1 MIRARQTVLML
12 GAVLVTLAL
21 GLGLTVA
28 TVRLE
33 NQAVAMRFARL
44 ADLVSSR
51 LEQRMIQHVALLRAT
66 RSQFDAEV
74 EPVTVPEFARY
85 VAGLDLRGDY
95 QGIQG
100 IGFAALLPAAEA
112 EQARDRIAAAHG
124 HPIAARPPGDQPL
137 VGPIVMLEPLDER
150 NRHALGYDMFSE
162 PARREAMIAAL
173 ETGEPRATGPVELVQ
188 EITDEKQTG
197 FLIYTPTHA
206 RLFGRSEQRDGGFV
220 YAPFRAGDLHAA
232 VLATLPDLPLSLR
245 TVDALAPGQPLFDN
259 NPAEIPPDLA
269 AQAITREI
277 PIAGRR
283 WQMTMTPAPGFSG
296 WMDRSASLMVGVL
309 SLLLVIAVG
318 GATWSFLRAL
328 AEAERGAALSAR
340 EAEQRSLLLRE
351 MQHRIKNHLARI
363 QAIAR
368 QTMRSATDLPDFGR
382 IFGARLSAMAKA
394 QDAINRDGRDS
405 ADLRALLLGEIGGVV
420 DAARA
425 EAMLDGPPL
434 RLNGREAQ
442 ALGLVA
448 YELSTNA
455 MKYSADADALTIRIE
470 WTIDTRDAGNW
481 LVLRWIEPEAR
492 PGGTE
497 GEAGGFGTQLI
508 HALIEGD
515 LNGTFA
521 RDFGADG
528 MVIAIAFPLSLP
540 QG

>member
-1 MIRARQTVLML
+1 MTRARQTVLML

-44 ADLVSSR
+44 ADLVSGR
-51 LEQRMIQHVALLRAT
+51 LQQRMNQHVALLRAT
-66 RSQFDAEV
+66 RSQFDAEL
-74 EPVTVPEFARY
+74 EPVAVPEFARY
-85 VAGLDLRGDY
+85 VAGLDLQGDY

-124 HPIAARPPGDQPL
+124 HQIAARPPGDQTF

-162 PARREAMIAAL
+162 SARREAMTAAL

-197 FLIYTPTHA
+197 FLIYIPTHA
-206 RLFGRSEQRDGGFV
+206 SLFGRSEQRDGGFV

-232 VLATLPDLPLSLR
+232 VLATLPGLPMSLR
-245 TVDALAPGQPLFDN
+245 TVDALAPDQPLFDN
-259 NPAEIPPDLA
+259 NPPKIPPHLA

-283 WQMTMTPAPGFSG
+283 WQMTMTPPPGFSG
-296 WMDRSASLMVGVL
+296 WRDRSASLMVGVL

-318 GATWSFLRAL
+318 GATWSFMRAL
-328 AEAERGAALSAR
+328 AEAERAAALSTR
-340 EAEQRSLLLRE
+340 EAEQRALLLRE

-368 QTMRSATDLPDFGR
+368 QTMRSATDLAEFGR

-405 ADLRALLLGEIGGVV
+405 ADLRALLLAEIDGVV
-420 DAARA
+420 EADRA
-425 EAMLDGPPL
+425 EAMLGGPPV

-470 WTIDTRDAGNW
+470 WQVEQRGTADW
-481 LVLRWIEPEAR
+481 LVLRWIEPEAQ

-497 GEAGGFGTQLI
+497 GDAGGFGTQLI
-508 HALIEGD
+508 HALIGGD
-515 LNGTFA
+515 LNGAFS

-528 MVIAIAFPLSLP
+528 MVITIAFPLSLA
-540 QG
+540 